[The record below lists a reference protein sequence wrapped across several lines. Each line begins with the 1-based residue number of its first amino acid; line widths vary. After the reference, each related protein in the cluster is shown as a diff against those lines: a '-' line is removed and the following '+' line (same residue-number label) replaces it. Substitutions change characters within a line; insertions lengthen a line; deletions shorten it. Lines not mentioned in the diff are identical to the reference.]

1 MQEKQKCE
9 NQHRMII
16 DWEGGY
22 ICDRPC
28 NNIAQTYTVDTFGI
42 FYLCNECYNDGTARR
57 IDSENMTLKRK
68 GV

>member
-1 MQEKQKCE
+1 
-9 NQHRMII
+9 MII